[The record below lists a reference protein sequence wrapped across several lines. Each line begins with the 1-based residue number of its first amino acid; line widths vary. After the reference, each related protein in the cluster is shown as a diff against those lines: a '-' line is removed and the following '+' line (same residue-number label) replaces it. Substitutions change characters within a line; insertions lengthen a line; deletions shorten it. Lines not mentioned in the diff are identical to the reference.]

1 MQAIQAAPHPNLAQ
15 TPAARA
21 AEHIEVRPATQDD
34 IAAMQTLINGFAA
47 QNRMLFRSKTELT
60 EFLHEYLVCTVED
73 RLAGVCGLH
82 PVAGGLAEVRGLA
95 VAGDAGGRGI
105 GSRLVEGCVDRARQ
119 LEIAKVYTLTLVP
132 GFFEKLGFVRVD
144 KSTLHLKVWY
154 ECYRC
159 PKFANCDE
167 IAMVRPLDLD
177 DRADV
182 PTHGM
187 SARASGGEGPA

>member
-1 MQAIQAAPHPNLAQ
+1 MQATQATLHPTLAQ
-15 TPAARA
+15 PPAAHA
-21 AEHIEVRPATQDD
+21 AERIDVRPATPDD
-34 IAAMQTLINGFAA
+34 IAAMQALINGFAA
-47 QNRMLFRSKTELT
+47 QNRMLFRSKAELT
-60 EFLHEYLVCTVED
+60 EFLHEYVVCTLDD

-95 VAGDAGGRGI
+95 VAADAGGRGI

-119 LEIAKVYTLTLVP
+119 LGIAKVYTLTLVP
-132 GFFEKLGFVRVD
+132 VFFEKLGFVGVD

-167 IAMVRPLDLD
+167 IAMVRPLDLE
-177 DRADV
+177 A
-182 PTHGM
+182 
-187 SARASGGEGPA
+187 A